1 MEPMSIFWL
10 AVMIVMLAVE
20 AATAN
25 LVSIW
30 FAGGALAAFIAA
42 MCDGSIPLQII
53 LFIALSGLLLLC
65 LWPLRKK
72 LLRREKPLRA
82 NADRVI
88 GMTAVVTEAV
98 DNIKETG
105 ARQGRRQGLDR
116 PQHRRLPP
124 GPRRPRQSA
133 AHRGRQADCG
143 KSAGGSPLSAL

>member
-1 MEPMSIFWL
+1 MSIFWL
-10 AVMIVMLAVE
+10 AVRIVMLAVE

-105 ARQGRRQGLDR
+105 AVKVD
-116 PQHRRLPP
+116 
-124 GPRRPRQSA
+124 
-133 AHRGRQADCG
+133 G
-143 KSAGGSPLSAL
+143 KV

>member
-1 MEPMSIFWL
+1 MSIFWL
-10 AVMIVMLAVE
+10 VVMIAMLVAE

-30 FAGGALAAFIAA
+30 FAGGAFAAFIAA
-42 MCDGSIPLQII
+42 MCDASIPLQII
-53 LFIALSGLLLLC
+53 LFVVLSGVLLLC

-72 LLRREKPLRA
+72 LLKSARPQRT

-105 ARQGRRQGLDR
+105 AVKVD
-116 PQHRRLPP
+116 
-124 GPRRPRQSA
+124 
-133 AHRGRQADCG
+133 G
-143 KSAGGSPLSAL
+143 KVWTARSIDGSPLVPGDLALVRSIEGVKLIVEKAPAAAR

>member
-105 ARQGRRQGLDR
+105 AVKVD
-116 PQHRRLPP
+116 
-124 GPRRPRQSA
+124 
-133 AHRGRQADCG
+133 G
-143 KSAGGSPLSAL
+143 KVWTARSIDGSPLAPGDLAKVQRIEGVKLIVEKVPAEVR